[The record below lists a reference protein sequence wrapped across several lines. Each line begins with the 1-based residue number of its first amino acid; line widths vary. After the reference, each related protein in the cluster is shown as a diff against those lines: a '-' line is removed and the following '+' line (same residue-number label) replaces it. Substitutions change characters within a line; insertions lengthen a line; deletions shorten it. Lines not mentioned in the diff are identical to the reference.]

1 MSLLPKQHMQSEIE
15 INRWTDHGWVLAQA
29 QYRYIGKCRECVL
42 EVLDYTVSIDK
53 KSNDSYL
60 ASSINQLMLGKK
72 KSLREALSVLNANT
86 Q

>member
-1 MSLLPKQHMQSEIE
+1 M
-15 INRWTDHGWVLAQA
+15 
-29 QYRYIGKCRECVL
+29 L